1 MGSKLPTLLRRF
13 GGSKTHPTVIYRS
26 GVSIQM
32 IRFIN
37 ALLLILALVSALFLI
52 NIRNQTRDSFVEL
65 NSMQNELNEMHKEYE
80 RMQVQRVELT
90 NTQRVRQAA
99 DKQGL
104 EIPPVDR
111 LKIIEKKGQ

>member
-1 MGSKLPTLLRRF
+1 
-13 GGSKTHPTVIYRS
+13 
-26 GVSIQM
+26 M

-37 ALLLILALVSALFLI
+37 AILLALALVSGLFLI
-52 NIRNQTRDSFVEL
+52 NVRNQTRDSFVQLNNMQKEL
-65 NSMQNELNEMHKEYE
+65 DEMHKEYE

-111 LKIIEKKGQ
+111 LKIIEKRGQ

>member
-1 MGSKLPTLLRRF
+1 MFHQRLSALWKID
-13 GGSKTHPTVIYRS
+13 KS
-26 GVSIQM
+26 GVSQQM

-37 ALLLILALVSALFLI
+37 ALLLVLALVSALFLI

-65 NSMQNELNEMHKEYE
+65 NTMQNELNEMHKEYE
-80 RMQVQRVELT
+80 RMQVQRVDLT

-99 DKQGL
+99 NKQGL
-104 EIPPVDR
+104 EIPPVER